1 MLESLEVTFLSQ
13 ENTIAWSQ
21 IDTVLLDMD
30 GTLLDLHFDSF
41 FWLEHLPVRFSQIHQ
56 RDLSEARAYLLE
68 ELSKNRGSIEW
79 YCVDHWSNR
88 LKVDIAALRAE
99 VSHNVAYRPFAQAF
113 LALLKRS
120 DLRVVLVTNDHRS
133 GLEMKLAITGLDQ
146 YLDAIVVSHDFSV
159 SKEEQSFWH
168 QMQQVE
174 PFDPSR
180 TLFVDDTLAVLES
193 AQRYGIK
200 HLAAISQPD
209 SNRARSLQTHFAQIE
224 CFSELNSSLEKLV
237 AKQDK

>member
-1 MLESLEVTFLSQ
+1 LSQ
-13 ENTIAWSQ
+13 ANAIAWSQ

-56 RDLSEARAYLLE
+56 RDLTEARSFLLD

-99 VSHNVAYRPFAQAF
+99 VSHNVTYRPFAEDF

-120 DLRVVLVTNDHRS
+120 NLRVVLVTNDHRS
-133 GLEMKLAITGLDQ
+133 GLEMKLAITGLSQ
-146 YLDAIVVSHDFSV
+146 YLDAVVVSHDFSV
-159 SKEEQSFWH
+159 AKEQQSFWR
-168 QMQQVE
+168 QMQGVE
-174 PFDPSR
+174 PFDPDR
-180 TLFVDDTLAVLES
+180 TLFVDDTLAVLAS
-193 AQRYGIK
+193 AERYGIK

-209 SNRARSLQTHFAQIE
+209 SNIKRNIETHFAQIK
-224 CFSELNSSLEKLV
+224 CFSDINLSLQRLV
-237 AKQDK
+237 EEQDKL